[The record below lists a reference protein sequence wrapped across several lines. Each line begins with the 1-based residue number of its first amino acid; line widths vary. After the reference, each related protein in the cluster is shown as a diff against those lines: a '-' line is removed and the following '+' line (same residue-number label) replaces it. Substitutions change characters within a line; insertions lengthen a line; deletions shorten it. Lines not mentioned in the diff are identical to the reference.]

1 MQTLIFMTRYLFILI
16 VLLLSVNL
24 YSQSTFYVQNGSS
37 ISKVDNADPSQLN
50 VSVWQV
56 RLYKRGASKSG
67 NNYWGT
73 IEASS
78 ADEVMQKLKV
88 QQEYELKINSFFGK
102 GRVQDE
108 ILTHFNALGPIA
120 ITEASTKSST
130 AERTD
135 ETSEIYNKAG
145 SYVEAFFEVK
155 KRLDVILKGKPVTP
169 YDDYGSVFKEYASNL
184 KDAVRQVISLRTL
197 LVNNFSVTID
207 KMNQQIATIDE
218 KLEVANTKQEK
229 LNTLISENQNQ
240 PDEKVNVKS
249 SLANQLPIS
258 NFPNKYKTAV
268 KTVLESGRGIS
279 AIQASIPSELTT
291 GMNEQQKI
299 YFKDFV
305 EQINYYWKDMAY
317 CFGLMSEGSIGYGY
331 LDNNTIL
338 IDVTDQYYRDNVF
351 QNAQIFETS
360 NYNTY
365 YSQALLDKA
374 NAAYCLFK
382 LIENEPNV
390 SKQIKNNLLNY
401 GLANA
406 NMIYR
411 EAIQGYQ
418 SDYVLTE
425 KQKIISKIKQS
436 LK

>member
-1 MQTLIFMTRYLFILI
+1 MKHNFLSI
-16 VLLLSVNL
+16 VFLLTIHFAF
-24 YSQSTFYVQNGSS
+24 SQSTFYVQSGNV
-37 ISKVDNADPSQLN
+37 ISKVENGDPSQLKIN
-50 VSVWQV
+50 KWQV
-56 RLYKRGASKSG
+56 RLYKKGTSKSG

-78 ADEVMQKLKV
+78 ADEVMEKLKI

-120 ITEASTKSST
+120 ITDASTKSST
-130 AERTD
+130 AEKTD

-145 SYVEAFFEVK
+145 GYVEAFFEAK
-155 KRLDVILKGKPVTP
+155 KRLDVILKGKPVNP
-169 YDDYGSVFKEYASNL
+169 YDNYGSVFKEYASNL
-184 KDAVRQVISLRTL
+184 KDAVKQVISLRTL
-197 LVNNFSVTID
+197 LVSNVTVTVDRI
-207 KMNQQIATIDE
+207 NQQIANIDE
-218 KLEVANTKQEK
+218 KLDVANTKQEK
-229 LNTLISENQNQ
+229 LNTLINENQNQ
-240 PDEKVNVKS
+240 PDKTENVKS
-249 SLANQLPIS
+249 VSVNHLPLS

-268 KTVLESGRGIS
+268 KTVLESGKGIS
-279 AIQASIPSELTT
+279 AIQASIPSGLTT
-291 GMNEQQKI
+291 GMNEQQKT

-338 IDVTDQYYRDNVF
+338 IDETDQYYRDNVF

-406 NMIYR
+406 NMIYK
-411 EAIQGYQ
+411 EAIEGYQ
-418 SDYVLTE
+418 SNYVLTE

>member
-1 MQTLIFMTRYLFILI
+1 MKHNFLLI
-16 VLLLSVNL
+16 VFLLTMHFAF
-24 YSQSTFYVQNGSS
+24 SQSTFYVQNGNSV
-37 ISKVDNADPSQLN
+37 SKIENGDPSQLN
-50 VSVWQV
+50 VRVWQV
-56 RLYKRGASKSG
+56 RLYKKGMAKSG

-73 IEASS
+73 IEANS
-78 ADEVMQKLKV
+78 ADEVMVKLKI

-120 ITEASTKSST
+120 ITDALTKSST
-130 AERTD
+130 AEKTD

-145 SYVEAFFEVK
+145 GFVEAFFEVK
-155 KRLDVILKGKPVTP
+155 KRLDVILKGKPVNP
-169 YDDYGSVFKEYASNL
+169 YDNYGSVFKEYASNL
-184 KDAVRQVISLRTL
+184 KDAVKQVISLRTL
-197 LVNNFSVTID
+197 LVSNVTVTMDRI
-207 KMNQQIATIDE
+207 NQQIANIDE
-218 KLEVANTKQEK
+218 KFDVANTKQEK
-229 LNTLISENQNQ
+229 LNALINENQNQ
-240 PDEKVNVKS
+240 PDKTENVKS
-249 SLANQLPIS
+249 ISVNHLPLS

-268 KTVLESGRGIS
+268 KTVLESGKEIS

-338 IDVTDQYYRDNVF
+338 IDETDQYYRDNVF

-382 LIENEPNV
+382 LVENEPNV

-401 GLANA
+401 ALANA
-406 NMIYR
+406 NMIYK
-411 EAIQGYQ
+411 EAIEGYQ
-418 SDYVLTE
+418 SNYVLTE
-425 KQKIISKIKQS
+425 KQKILSKIKQS

>member
-1 MQTLIFMTRYLFILI
+1 MKHYFLVI
-16 VLLLSVNL
+16 VFLLGVNSAF
-24 YSQSTFYVQNGSS
+24 SQSTFYVQSGNSL
-37 ISKVDNADPSQLN
+37 SKVENGDPAQLN

-56 RLYKRGASKSG
+56 RLYKRRMSKSG

-73 IEASS
+73 IEANS
-78 ADEVMQKLKV
+78 ADEVMQKLKI

-102 GRVQDE
+102 GRVQDA

-120 ITEASTKSST
+120 ITDATTSTKSPT
-130 AERTD
+130 AEKTD
-135 ETSEIYNKAG
+135 ETSEIYDKAG
-145 SYVEAFFEVK
+145 SYVEAFFEAK
-155 KRLDVILKGKPVTP
+155 KRLDVILKGKPINP
-169 YDDYGSVFKEYASNL
+169 YDNYGSVFKEYASNL
-184 KDAVRQVISLRTL
+184 KDAVKQVISLRTL
-197 LVNNFSVTID
+197 LTSNATITMD
-207 KMNQQIATIDE
+207 RIIQQISNIDE
-218 KLEVANTKQEK
+218 KLEVANTKQEE

-249 SLANQLPIS
+249 SLVNQLPLS
-258 NFPNKYKTAV
+258 NFPTKYKTAV
-268 KTVLESGRGIS
+268 KTVLESGREIS
-279 AIQASIPSELTT
+279 SIQASIPTELTA
-291 GMNEQQKI
+291 GMNEQQKV

-351 QNAQIFETS
+351 HNAQIFETS

-374 NAAYCLFK
+374 NAAFCLFK

-390 SKQIKNNLLNY
+390 NKQIKNNLLNY
-401 GLANA
+401 GLTNA
-406 NMIYR
+406 NMIYK
-411 EAIQGYQ
+411 EAIEGYQ
-418 SDYVLTE
+418 SNYVLTE

-436 LK
+436 FK